1 MTRTNDQL
9 MKKWM
14 ATMSLVAAAAAV
26 VLHNAAVAAA
36 KPQVP
41 CLFLFGDSLID
52 PGNNNGRNTIAQV
65 EFKPY
70 GIDFLLGPTGRF
82 SNGKTIADIVAELL
96 GFEEYIPSFLEARGQ
111 QILRGVNYASAA
123 SGIRPETGYN
133 WGERITFDEQ
143 LDNFK
148 ITMTQLENMVRDV
161 PSYLNKCI
169 FLCEL
174 GNNDFLNNYFQ
185 PTFYNT
191 SKLYTLE
198 NYTSIVIQRY
208 SEQLQIL
215 YNFGARKLALVGAAP
230 LGCIPFTLA
239 ISSTDGRCVEATNR
253 ASLMFNE
260 QLKAKIDV
268 FNADFPEAT
277 FTYIDGYNPINDV
290 LTNPAAY
297 GFQVNNKACCGLSS
311 VICLPN
317 DVVCSNRSEYVYWD
331 FAHPSETT
339 NILLARRVYEAEK
352 PTDAYPYDLRRL
364 ALL

>member
-133 WGERITFDEQ
+133 W
-143 LDNFK
+143 
-148 ITMTQLENMVRDV
+148 
-161 PSYLNKCI
+161 
-169 FLCEL
+169 
-174 GNNDFLNNYFQ
+174 
-185 PTFYNT
+185 
-191 SKLYTLE
+191 
-198 NYTSIVIQRY
+198 
-208 SEQLQIL
+208 IL